1 MIDCAA
7 RGGYILT
14 QTVLVICFFLL
25 GCATDKVAWD
35 LVDYVNQ
42 GILGIAELERRPLE
56 RYALARKDDYATE
69 QRVYNALKEDVLP
82 EYKRF
87 LKLLKQIE
95 PKTEEVRKLHHVY
108 ICGTE
113 CIYRGFKTKMAGLE
127 KKDALI
133 IRAANEEIERGRIKN
148 EKWRRELLALFE
160 EHGIESSADFGIPQN
175 K

>member
-7 RGGYILT
+7 VRGYIFT
-14 QTVLVICFFLL
+14 KTVLVVCFFLL
-25 GCATDKVAWD
+25 GCATDNVAWD
-35 LVDYVNQ
+35 LVNYVNQ
-42 GILGIAELERRPLE
+42 DILGIAELERRPLE
-56 RYALARKDDYATE
+56 RYAVARAETHPT
-69 QRVYNALKEDVLP
+69 QQGLYNVLKEEVLP

-95 PKTEEVRKLHHVY
+95 PKTEEVRKLHHIY

-127 KKDALI
+127 KKDELI

-148 EKWRRELLALFE
+148 EKWRRELLTLFAA
-160 EHGIESSADFGIPQN
+160 HRIECAADFGEPRV